1 MLKVHFKI
9 PSLGVSSKK
18 YNSMCMVTSAS
29 ATSQVYILEDFEN
42 ASPYFC
48 TFLQNVYA
56 IEKLL
61 AGFNVQPRIGI
72 NQSLI

>member
-1 MLKVHFKI
+1 MFM
-9 PSLGVSSKK
+9 VS
-18 YNSMCMVTSAS
+18 
-29 ATSQVYILEDFEN
+29 VYIYSESYIHILEYSEN

-48 TFLQNVYA
+48 TFLANRTINA

-61 AGFNVQPRIGI
+61 AGINVPPRIGM

>member
-1 MLKVHFKI
+1 MRRDTVCQI
-9 PSLGVSSKK
+9 K
-18 YNSMCMVTSAS
+18 YYYNN
-29 ATSQVYILEDFEN
+29 ILEDFEN

-48 TFLQNVYA
+48 TFLQTVYA

-61 AGFNVQPRIGI
+61 ADFNVQPRIGI